1 MFQPNPEIFKGK
13 IHRIRAYLEK
23 KQYSGMLL
31 CRRDN
36 FSWLTTGGDS
46 AIIETTE
53 YGFGILVVTAE
64 KTYLV
69 AQTMDAQWLL
79 DLMLAGCEVEPV
91 VLRWYEKSR
100 EEKALELAGAHPV
113 ADRELPGCECQF
125 KEILKLHYPLFPA
138 EIAMYR
144 EWGRVYEK
152 TLAKVVSQVTPGMTE
167 LAVKEL
173 AVAEFAKEEAY
184 AAIFLVGSTSGLRQY
199 RHPVPSDRPIGNVVL
214 IHPGMRRYGQH
225 CLVTRMFCFG
235 EVPEKLRQDYDFL
248 NLLQAHTLSMCRP
261 GVRLGDIIES
271 RRQLVFEKG
280 YEKEWALHYPGG
292 FTEYHVATPQ
302 WGLDNEPILETMC
315 LDWYLTV
322 TGAKV
327 EELAMIHQEGPELLS
342 VNGFWPTKEYSYNG
356 QSFQLPDLLVK

>member
-1 MFQPNPEIFKGK
+1 MFQPNPKDFQLK
-13 IHRIRAYLEK
+13 IDRIRTYLEENR
-23 KQYSGMLL
+23 YSGMLL

-36 FSWLTTGGDS
+36 FSWLTSGGDS

-53 YGFGILVVTAE
+53 YGFCILVVTE
-64 KTYLV
+64 KKTYLV
-69 AQTMDAQWLL
+69 AQTMDARWLM
-79 DLMLAGCEVEPV
+79 DLMLEGCPVEPV
-91 VLRWYEKSR
+91 ILRWDGPGR
-100 EEKALELAGAHPV
+100 EEKALELAGPNPA
-113 ADRELPGCECQF
+113 ADRELPGCAYRF
-125 KEILKLHYPLFPA
+125 KDILKLHYPLLPR

-144 EWGRVYEK
+144 EWGKIYEK
-152 TLAKVVSQVTPGMTE
+152 TLAKIVSQVTPDMTE

-184 AAIFLVGSTSGLRQY
+184 AAIFLVGSGEGLEKY
-199 RHPVPSDRPIGNVVL
+199 RHPVPWDSPLGKVVL

-225 CLVTRMFCFG
+225 YLVTRMFCFG
-235 EVPEKLRQDYDFL
+235 EVPEKLRRDYDFL

-271 RRQLVFEKG
+271 RRQLVFEMG
-280 YEKEWALHYPGG
+280 YEKEWGLHYPGG
-292 FTEYHVATPQ
+292 ITEYHVATPQ

-327 EELAMIHQEGPELLS
+327 EELAMIQKDGPELLS
-342 VNGFWPTKEYSYNG
+342 VNGFWPVKEYTYNG
-356 QSFQLPDLLVK
+356 QTFCLPDLLVK